1 MPASS
6 ACISCELSALMCSRI
21 SASLA
26 LRSDI
31 SSPSKFHGDD
41 FDDAPL
47 GVDRPE
53 QCWKED
59 GWVIWTHGNG
69 YAAIL
74 TFLYLQ
80 SPISYTTGCD
90 KLVDSISHQFRRAGM
105 RNQTTARVDKR
116 PLKREN
122 INDKAIAGFFAWRR
136 GSCARSEFRV
146 LTGQI
151 GIGRGYQ
158 DWSSGAVHWT
168 MGEERQ
174 RVLRGDGN
182 RPGY

>member
-41 FDDAPL
+41 FYDAPL

-74 TFLYLQ
+74 TLLYLR
-80 SPISYTTGCD
+80 SPYRTQQVVTSWSIQYRISSAERGCAI
-90 KLVDSISHQFRRAGM
+90 KRSHESI
-105 RNQTTARVDKR
+105 NAR
-116 PLKREN
+116 
-122 INDKAIAGFFAWRR
+122 
-136 GSCARSEFRV
+136 
-146 LTGQI
+146 
-151 GIGRGYQ
+151 
-158 DWSSGAVHWT
+158 
-168 MGEERQ
+168 
-174 RVLRGDGN
+174 
-182 RPGY
+182 